1 MTEEHEYMAV
11 GGGRRKDRKKV
22 LIPEDRKLFFSL
34 VSLLIDPTLLPIDSE
49 MPSEVEEFMK
59 FIPEEKLHLVAKLR
73 ESLQWD

>member
-1 MTEEHEYMAV
+1 MMNKHDNSEL

-59 FIPEEKLHLVAKLR
+59 FIPEEKHDLVAKLR
-73 ESLQWD
+73 DTLQWD